1 MVRPGSRDTG
11 DTHALPQQFI
21 YSHSKTAGMVLT
33 NAPADDAG
41 SPALVRSDFPVTT
54 IDGQTIHVREIRPPD
69 GPGEEPL
76 ILVHGARVPGIA
88 SFDLDVPHGSLAADL
103 ASRLGR
109 TVYIM
114 DARGYGGSSRSV
126 AMDKPPGESPPL
138 SRAYEVVRDIDAVV
152 REALR
157 RNGGTRVGL
166 FGWATGG
173 MWAAYYASL
182 WPDRV
187 GHLVML
193 NTLYG
198 GASEHPAIGPGS
210 PISDP
215 EHPDRFTPDAGG
227 YALNDSA
234 SLLPSWD
241 RSIPSTDKADWR
253 DPAVAEAYAK
263 AALQSDP
270 LSDRHSPPAFRAPTR
285 AYATTCSAWKL
296 CCQPVNCCAVARNA
310 SRTWPVTVSILCWFH
325 RKGHWGSSPASPS
338 SWAPADRCRPSTR
351 SATARPSRRACSSYP
366 PTTPAPRATSD
377 GG

>member
-1 MVRPGSRDTG
+1 
-11 DTHALPQQFI
+11 
-21 YSHSKTAGMVLT
+21 MVLP
-33 NAPADDAG
+33 NAPAAEAG
-41 SPALVRSDFPVTT
+41 SPALVRSDFQVKTS
-54 IDGQTIHVREIRPPD
+54 DGQTIHVREIRPLD
-69 GPGEEPL
+69 GTGKEPL

-109 TVYIM
+109 TVYVM
-114 DARGYGGSSRSV
+114 DARGYGGSSGSE
-126 AMDKPPGESPPL
+126 AMNKHPGESRPL
-138 SRAYEVVRDIDAVV
+138 SRAYEVVRDVDAVV
-152 REALR
+152 REASH
-157 RNGGTRVGL
+157 RNGAAQVGL

-187 GHLVML
+187 GQLVTL
-193 NTLYG
+193 NALYG

-215 EHPDRFTPDAGG
+215 EHPDRFTPNAGG

-263 AALQSDP
+263 AALRSDP
-270 LSDRHSPPAFRAPTR
+270 LSDRDSPPAFRAPMGAMEDSFYQAGGRRLFDASSIT
-285 AYATTCSAWKL
+285 S
-296 CCQPVNCCAVARNA
+296 PVLV
-310 SRTWPVTVSILCWFH
+310 I
-325 RKGHWGSSPASPS
+325 
-338 SWAPADRCRPSTR
+338 R
-351 SATARPSRRACSSYP
+351 SERDFWSRRKTPGLSH
-366 PTTPAPRATSD
+366 TTRFTLRTC
-377 GG
+377 G

>member
-270 LSDRHSPPAFRAPTR
+270 LSDRHSPPAFRAPMGAMEDSFYQAGGR
-285 AYATTCSAWKL
+285 RL
-296 CCQPVNCCAVARNA
+296 FDA
-310 SRTWPVTVSILCWFH
+310 SPVT
-325 RKGHWGSSPASPS
+325 SPVLVIRSERDFWSRPQDARAFAHDAVHAANVRIVTIPDATHYVHLDRPEHGRDRLMSELIGFFAS
-338 SWAPADRCRPSTR
+338 
-351 SATARPSRRACSSYP
+351 
-366 PTTPAPRATSD
+366 
-377 GG
+377 G